1 MRVHDSL
8 PPEFEKARRTGLRRA
23 YKQLAWWALA
33 ALIALGLLV
42 ARMVAALDAVGRP
55 TGS

>member
-8 PPEFEKARRTGLRRA
+8 PPEFDKTRRAGLRRA

-33 ALIALGLLV
+33 ALIALGVLV
-42 ARMVAALDAVGRP
+42 ARMVAALDALGRP
-55 TGS
+55 TSS